1 MTTLKDETED
11 DEDTTQTTFESVSKT
26 STPNTVSQRTQS
38 FTKTSFFRSESG
50 HEFKWFPSKNEAS
63 NWLTG
68 SANQM
73 AWFWR
78 EMVGIHFSISDKIDL
93 KNAP

>member
-38 FTKTSFFRSESG
+38 FTKTSFFLDLSQDMSSSG
-50 HEFKWFPSKNEAS
+50 FPPKMRP
-63 NWLTG
+63 LIG
-68 SANQM
+68 
-73 AWFWR
+73 
-78 EMVGIHFSISDKIDL
+78 
-93 KNAP
+93 